1 MEIYVLYYYI
11 IINVISFSFSALDKL
26 KARKNKWRI
35 KENTLHLFSF
45 LGGVYG
51 SLLSMKLLRHKTKKL
66 KFKIITGLA
75 FIIHSSLILYW
86 IYLLY
91 FTSSWYG

>member
-1 MEIYVLYYYI
+1 
-11 IINVISFSFSALDKL
+11 
-26 KARKNKWRI
+26 
-35 KENTLHLFSF
+35 
-45 LGGVYG
+45 
-51 SLLSMKLLRHKTKKL
+51 
-66 KFKIITGLA
+66 LA